1 MSTGD
6 DTRQRIEHAAL
17 ELFLVRGYVGT
28 PVRVIAEEAQVTTP
42 ALYWHYKSKDELCA
56 SILTRVYREFDELL
70 RVAVK
75 DGSPEEQL
83 RAYVEASVSLNL
95 KGRSRSARVGFDQL
109 VASLPAASRA
119 ELAELQRPLL
129 NLLRDILREGDALGV
144 FRVLDPT
151 ITALAIISMANY
163 AFTWYRTAASATVAE
178 IAASYAEFAM
188 RLARGQVNEASAEG
202 AELPAGAV
210 FPHLG

>member
-1 MSTGD
+1 MSAGA
-6 DTRQRIEHAAL
+6 DTRQRIEQAAL

-28 PVRVIAEEAQVTTP
+28 PVRVIAKAAHVTTP

-70 RVAVK
+70 RAAVK

-95 KGRSRSARVGFDQL
+95 HRRSSSARVGFDQL
-109 VASLPAASRA
+109 VASLPAARRT

-129 NLLRDILREGDALGV
+129 NLLRDILRKGDALGI
-144 FRVLDPT
+144 FHVLDTT

-163 AFTWYRTAASATVAE
+163 AFTWCRAAASPTVE
-178 IAASYAEFAM
+178 EVAASYADYAV
-188 RLARGQVNEASAEG
+188 RLARGQLASDAEPPKG
-202 AELPAGAV
+202 AP
-210 FPHLG
+210 

>member
-1 MSTGD
+1 MSAGA
-6 DTRQRIEHAAL
+6 DTRQRIEQAAL

-28 PVRVIAEEAQVTTP
+28 PVRVIAKAAHVTTP

-70 RVAVK
+70 RAAVK

-95 KGRSRSARVGFDQL
+95 
-109 VASLPAASRA
+109 
-119 ELAELQRPLL
+119 
-129 NLLRDILREGDALGV
+129 LRDILRKGDALGI
-144 FRVLDPT
+144 FHVLDTT

-163 AFTWYRTAASATVAE
+163 AFTWCRAAASPTVE
-178 IAASYAEFAM
+178 EVAASYADYAV
-188 RLARGQVNEASAEG
+188 RLARGQLASDAEPPKG
-202 AELPAGAV
+202 AP
-210 FPHLG
+210 

>member
-1 MSTGD
+1 VSTGD
-6 DTRQRIEHAAL
+6 DTRQRIEQAAL

-95 KGRSRSARVGFDQL
+95 HRRSRSARVGFDQL
-109 VASLPAASRA
+109 VASLPPASRA

-129 NLLRDILREGDALGV
+129 NLLLDILREGDALGV
-144 FRVLDPT
+144 FHVLDPT

-188 RLARGQVNEASAEG
+188 RLARGQVKEAGAQG